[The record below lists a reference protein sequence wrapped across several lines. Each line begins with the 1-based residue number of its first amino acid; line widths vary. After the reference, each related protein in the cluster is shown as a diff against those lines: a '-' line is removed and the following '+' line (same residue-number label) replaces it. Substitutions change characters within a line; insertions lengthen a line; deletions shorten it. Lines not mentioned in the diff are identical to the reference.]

1 MQHVDIAIVG
11 GGIVGL
17 TLAAALKESELS
29 VAVIDKAS
37 CYQALEDKPTARVSE
52 CYQPGEY

>member
-17 TLAAALKESELS
+17 TLAAALKHSALS
-29 VAVIDKAS
+29 IEQTNMK
-37 CYQALEDKPTARVSE
+37 KT
-52 CYQPGEY
+52 

>member
-17 TLAAALKESELS
+17 TLAAALKHSELS
-29 VAVIDKAS
+29 IAIVDKAV
-37 CYQALEDKPTARVSE
+37 CY
-52 CYQPGEY
+52 EYKNSGIGSSG